1 MNESFNMIF
10 FLFVLFIEKL
20 VFLFGMEGNFDYVFV
35 VCGSLIYVTSFFV
48 ILKFYIFSFI
58 VVVGVIDFNCVKN
71 ISYNNV
77 FLVYY
82 INEYF
87 YFIYV

>member
-1 MNESFNMIF
+1 
-10 FLFVLFIEKL
+10 
-20 VFLFGMEGNFDYVFV
+20 MEGNFDYVFV